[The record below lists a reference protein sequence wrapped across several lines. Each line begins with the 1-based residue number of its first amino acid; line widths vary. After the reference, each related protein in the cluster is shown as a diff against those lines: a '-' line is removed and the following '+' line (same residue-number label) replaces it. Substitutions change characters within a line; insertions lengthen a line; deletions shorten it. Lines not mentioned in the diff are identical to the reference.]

1 MLQLTVMDGGRA
13 LIRRVA
19 CLRADKCRHNNKSYR
34 RAAGRKSG
42 QGRLDISHDSQRALV
57 MDVSLA
63 SHDAKSGLTADS
75 SPDEAEGFETS
86 VGYSPAEIVRRQSTS
101 WQGLRAET
109 AQVVSRE
116 YFEYRYNEP
125 YHLLIAAEEAARSDG
140 ETLVEGLPRSTR
152 REFSRRLTFIP
163 AGRAFFG
170 SQYPRLLLRSV
181 YLYIDP
187 HALLLDPELGFADAD
202 FEPRL
207 FFEKAD
213 LWQTVLKLKTLIGIN
228 DAGTRMYAET
238 LCGVLGHEIMRLDGS
253 AARAPAASCGGL
265 AGWQRKRVAGYI
277 EEHLTNDVPLAV
289 LADLARLSPY
299 HFVRSFK
306 RSFGQPPHRYFTA
319 RRMERAKFLLASP
332 DASITQIA
340 LDLGFSSTGSFSAT
354 FHRVIGRTPT
364 SYRRC
369 LE

>member
-1 MLQLTVMDGGRA
+1 MDAERA

-19 CLRADKCRHNNKSYR
+19 CLRRDKCRHNNKPYR
-34 RAAGRKSG
+34 RAAGRKWG

-63 SHDAKSGLTADS
+63 SHDANSGLTAAS
-75 SPDEAEGFETS
+75 SPDEAAGLTTS

-109 AQVVSRE
+109 AQVVTRE

-125 YHLLIAAEEAARSDG
+125 HHLLIAAEEAARYDG

-163 AGRAFFG
+163 AGRAFSG
-170 SQYPRLLLRSV
+170 SQFPRLLLRSV

-187 HALLLDPELGFADAD
+187 HALLVDPLLGFAEAE

-207 FFEKAD
+207 FFEDVD
-213 LWQTVLKLKTLIGIN
+213 LWQTVLKLKTLIGVN
-228 DAGTRMYAET
+228 DTSTRMYAET
-238 LCGVLGHEIMRLDGS
+238 LCGVLAHEIMRLNGS
-253 AARAPAASCGGL
+253 TTRTQTLSCGGL
-265 AGWQRKRVAGYI
+265 AGWQQKRVASYL
-277 EEHLTNDVPLAV
+277 EEHLTNDVSLAV
-289 LADLARLSPY
+289 LADLVRLSPY

-319 RRMERAKFLLASP
+319 RRMERAKSLLAAP

-340 LDLGFSSTGSFSAT
+340 VDLGFSTTSSFSAT
-354 FHRVIGRTPT
+354 FHRVTGQTPT